1 MENLSSRELELVV
14 GAVKMQIATMKTLW
28 KGEELPAVVGDLE
41 RILVKVQDTMDYGG
55 SLRSLLCRIEDDGQC
70 GVIPI
75 LISEVLSEQFDDNM
89 LRWCEYHI
97 QQARQKRYKQT
108 LCESESL

>member
-41 RILVKVQDTMDYGG
+41 RILVKVQDTMD
-55 SLRSLLCRIEDDGQC
+55 
-70 GVIPI
+70 
-75 LISEVLSEQFDDNM
+75 
-89 LRWCEYHI
+89 W
-97 QQARQKRYKQT
+97 
-108 LCESESL
+108 

>member
-28 KGEELPAVVGDLE
+28 KGEELPAVVEELE
-41 RILVKVQDTMDYGG
+41 CILIKLQDTTDYGG
-55 SLRSLLCRIEDDGQC
+55 SLRSLLCRIANDGQC
-70 GVIPI
+70 GVIPV
-75 LISEVLSEQFDDNM
+75 LISKVLFEEFDDNI

-97 QQARQKRYKQT
+97 QQARQKLYKQT

>member
-28 KGEELPAVVGDLE
+28 KGEELPAVVEELE
-41 RILVKVQDTMDYGG
+41 RILVKVQDTVDYGG
-55 SLRSLLCRIEDDGQC
+55 NLRSILCRIANDGQC

-75 LISEVLSEQFDDNM
+75 LISKVLSEEFDDNI

-97 QQARQKRYKQT
+97 QQARQRQYKQN
-108 LCESESL
+108 LCEGENL